1 MSEKSKKSES
11 YVIIILKILMIVF
24 TVVWSFFIV
33 VMTGAGLVYNYQ
45 SYGQKIMQTGV
56 FFIISGI
63 LMTSGTVLS
72 LFRKKILNLISVI
85 LSCTGFILCM
95 IMLYRLVNHADRNG
109 WTDNF
114 TLMPVSDMYR
124 TRIMPVIVPSA
135 LSVITA
141 VRNYLSDK

>member
-1 MSEKSKKSES
+1 MSEKSKKSEN
-11 YVIIILKILMIVF
+11 YIIIILKILLIVF
-24 TVVWSFFIV
+24 TVVWSFFMV
-33 VMTGAGLVYNYQ
+33 VMTGAGLVYNHE
-45 SYGQKIMQTGV
+45 SYGQTIMQTGV

-114 TLMPVSDMYR
+114 TLMPISDMYR
-124 TRIMPVIVPSA
+124 TRIMPVIVPSV